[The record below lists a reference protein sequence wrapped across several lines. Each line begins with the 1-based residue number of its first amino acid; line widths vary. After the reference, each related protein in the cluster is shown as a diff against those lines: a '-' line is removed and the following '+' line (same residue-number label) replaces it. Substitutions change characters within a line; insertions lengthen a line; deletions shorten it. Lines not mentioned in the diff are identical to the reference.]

1 MSHFC
6 MKIDDE
12 TELRLHEERYA
23 EALYQLID
31 RNREHLRQWMPWLES
46 EQSVEDTRA
55 FMKETRLQFAN
66 NQGFATGLWYRGE
79 LVGAIGLHSVD
90 WIDRKVEIGYWLSAD
105 QQGKGLMTKACKTLV
120 NFAFEEY
127 QLNRAEIHCATGNRR
142 SRAIPER
149 LGFTQEGI
157 IRQSEWL
164 YDHYLDMVIYGMLA
178 SEWKK

>member
-6 MKIDDE
+6 MNIDDE

-23 EALYQLID
+23 EAFFQLID
-31 RNREHLRQWMPWLES
+31 RNRDYLRQWMPWLDS
-46 EQSVEDTRA
+46 EQSVEDTRT

-66 NQGFATGLWYRGE
+66 DEALTTGIWYQGQI
-79 LVGAIGLHSVD
+79 VGTISLHALD
-90 WIDRKVEIGYWLSAD
+90 WIDRKVEVGYWLSAD
-105 QQGKGLMTKACKTLV
+105 QQGKGLMTKACRTLV
-120 NFAFEEY
+120 NYAFEEY
-127 QLNRAEIHCATGNRR
+127 QLNRVEIHCATGNTR

-157 IRQSEWL
+157 LRQSEWM